1 MARGTPIRRRERVI
15 QQKFVAL
22 ARHFLPDLLFW
33 HTPNGED
40 RDPRT
45 AIVLAS
51 MGVEAGV
58 PDIFV
63 PELRLFIE
71 FKAPG
76 GSLSAAQVEVVTEL
90 RRLGY
95 DVVVSDDHERAFAL
109 VEERYA
115 ALQRVNGR
123 GSDLGRG

>member
-1 MARGTPIRRRERVI
+1 VRPIRRRERVI

-22 ARHFLPDLLFW
+22 VRHFHPSLLFW

-51 MGVEAGV
+51 MGVKAGV
-58 PDIFV
+58 PDLFF

-76 GSLSAAQVEVVTEL
+76 EGLSTAQVEVVTDL
-90 RRLGY
+90 RRMGY
-95 DVVVSDDHERAFAL
+95 DVLIEDDHERAFAL
-109 VEERYA
+109 IEGRYA
-115 ALQRVNGR
+115 TFQRVHGR
-123 GSDLGRG
+123 SADRRGE